1 MAKSYVMYGNVIMS
15 RIGKQPIIVPEGVNV
30 VIDDLSVQVKG
41 PKGTLGFN
49 IHKDMNLDL
58 KDNILVVSRP
68 SDDRFHKSLHG
79 TTRMILMNSING
91 VSDGFEKELEIQG
104 VGYQANMQGKRL
116 VLTLGFSHE
125 IHFDPPEGITIKA
138 NNRTEIKVS
147 GIDKQLV
154 GEVSAKI
161 RSFKKP
167 EPFKGKGIRYKGEY
181 VRSKQGKTVGGG
193 EG

>member
-1 MAKSYVMYGNVIMS
+1 MS
-15 RIGKQPIIVPEGVNV
+15 RIGSQPILIPDGVDVTIN
-30 VIDDLSVQVKG
+30 DLSVLVKG
-41 PKGTLGFN
+41 PKGSLDIN
-49 IHKDMNLDL
+49 VHKDMNLDIT
-58 KDNILVVSRP
+58 DNVLVVSRP
-68 SDDRFHKSLHG
+68 SDNRIHRSLHG
-79 TTRMILMNSING
+79 TTRMIIMNSVTG
-91 VSDGFEKELEIQG
+91 VSDGFSKELEIQG

-116 VLTLGFSHE
+116 VLVLGYSHE
-125 IHFDPPEGITIKA
+125 IHFDPPEGILIET